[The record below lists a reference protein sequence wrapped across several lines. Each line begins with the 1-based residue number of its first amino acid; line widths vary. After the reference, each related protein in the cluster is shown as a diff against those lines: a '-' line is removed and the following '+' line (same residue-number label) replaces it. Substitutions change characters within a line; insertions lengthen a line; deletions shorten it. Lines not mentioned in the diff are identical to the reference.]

1 MPSVLCII
9 QNYRVSNPISGWS
22 ALLYDRNQRYIH
34 ILQCLFFPPDL
45 PARPNFTPDSESK
58 WASLGA
64 WLPMFSMA
72 GVIGWMQ
79 LKRRHWLKK
88 MLCVLLFMAFIP
100 GLNALFQLMNASYYA
115 RWFYMLT
122 LMMAAATMMA
132 LENPRVDWRRSLK
145 WTTLI
150 TLAMTL
156 VIGLMPTLTKTD
168 GEITDVTFGLE
179 KYPTRFWTYAAI
191 ALLSLAL
198 VGFILAFYNRG
209 SRPFYRAASVCLS
222 ITIVLYS
229 VFFIALGKT
238 QSDYTYDH
246 IIPYALN
253 GGADVAIDDLRDGN
267 VRTDFYESLDNS
279 AMFWEVQSI
288 QAFHSIVPGSLMEF
302 YDSIGRA
309 ARCRFPPGYH
319 SLRPARTDK
328 RQVSF

>member
-1 MPSVLCII
+1 
-9 QNYRVSNPISGWS
+9 
-22 ALLYDRNQRYIH
+22 
-34 ILQCLFFPPDL
+34 
-45 PARPNFTPDSESK
+45 
-58 WASLGA
+58 
-64 WLPMFSMA
+64 
-72 GVIGWMQ
+72 
-79 LKRRHWLKK
+79 

-198 VGFILAFYNRG
+198 VGFVLAFYNRG

-253 GGADVAIDDLRDGN
+253 GGADVAIDDLRVTTS
-267 VRTDFYESLDNS
+267 VRISTKASITPPCSGRYSPFRRSTASSPARSWSSTIPSACS
-279 AMFWEVQSI
+279 AM
-288 QAFHSIVPGSLMEF
+288 SLL
-302 YDSIGRA
+302 
-309 ARCRFPPGYH
+309 ARIPLTTACE
-319 SLRPARTDK
+319 D
-328 RQVSF
+328 

>member
-1 MPSVLCII
+1 
-9 QNYRVSNPISGWS
+9 
-22 ALLYDRNQRYIH
+22 
-34 ILQCLFFPPDL
+34 
-45 PARPNFTPDSESK
+45 
-58 WASLGA
+58 
-64 WLPMFSMA
+64 
-72 GVIGWMQ
+72 
-79 LKRRHWLKK
+79 
-88 MLCVLLFMAFIP
+88 
-100 GLNALFQLMNASYYA
+100 
-115 RWFYMLT
+115 
-122 LMMAAATMMA
+122 MMAAATMMA

-198 VGFILAFYNRG
+198 VGFVLAFYNRG

-253 GGADVAIDDLRDGN
+253 GGRG
-267 VRTDFYESLDNS
+267 
-279 AMFWEVQSI
+279 
-288 QAFHSIVPGSLMEF
+288 
-302 YDSIGRA
+302 
-309 ARCRFPPGYH
+309 CRH
-319 SLRPARTDK
+319 RRPAR
-328 RQVSF
+328 RQRPYGFLRKPR

>member
-179 KYPTRFWTYAAI
+179 NTPRASGHTPPLRSSHLHLSALFLHFITAA
-191 ALLSLAL
+191 
-198 VGFILAFYNRG
+198 
-209 SRPFYRAASVCLS
+209 P
-222 ITIVLYS
+222 
-229 VFFIALGKT
+229 
-238 QSDYTYDH
+238 
-246 IIPYALN
+246 
-253 GGADVAIDDLRDGN
+253 
-267 VRTDFYESLDNS
+267 
-279 AMFWEVQSI
+279 
-288 QAFHSIVPGSLMEF
+288 
-302 YDSIGRA
+302 
-309 ARCRFPPGYH
+309 AR
-319 SLRPARTDK
+319 STALRPS
-328 RQVSF
+328 VSASPSCCILFSSSRSAKHSRITPMITSSPTP